1 MRSLLITLASVGLVL
16 AAPVSK
22 TWESLGKI
30 KPGTLIEVVTS
41 GDRAEEGEFVSSS
54 TESLTIK
61 TRGGEQ
67 RFLRPEVVRVVS
79 RIQPRRTRNVL
90 IGVGEPS
97 LCFFIFRTH

>member
-1 MRSLLITLASVGLVL
+1 MRLLLIALASVGLVL

-22 TWESLGKI
+22 TWESLGQI
-30 KPGTLIEVVTS
+30 KPGTLVEVVTS
-41 GDRAEEGEFVSSS
+41 DRAEKGEFVASS

-61 TRGGEQ
+61 ARGGEQ